1 MRLRRASEVHKM
13 RVPSSAISKE
23 ERVVRFRVANGRL
36 GEETAEL
43 GVAINAAGH
52 YQPSDFAAPLFLS

>member
-1 MRLRRASEVHKM
+1 M
-13 RVPSSAISKE
+13 RVPSRATSKE
-23 ERVVRFRVANGRL
+23 EQVVRFRVANGRL

>member
-1 MRLRRASEVHKM
+1 M

-23 ERVVRFRVANGRL
+23 ERVVRFRVANGRF